1 MTASRDIFHKE
12 VQPLAQV
19 LGVVLT
25 ILGVAGF
32 FSDGTL
38 FLFAVDFPHNTVH
51 LLSGLAALYAA
62 RSHHLA
68 QWYLMVFGAV
78 YGVVALAGFLW
89 DGNILDFFWTNRA
102 DDYLHAVIAI
112 TALVVGCSGQCSS
125 AKRR

>member
-1 MTASRDIFHKE
+1 MPATRDIFHKE

-19 LGVVLT
+19 LGIILT
-25 ILGVAGF
+25 ILGIAGF

-62 RSHHLA
+62 RSYHLA
-68 QWYLMVFGAV
+68 QWYLMIIGAV
-78 YGVVALAGFLW
+78 YGIIAFAGFLW

-112 TALVVGCSGQCSS
+112 TALVVSCSGRFSS
-125 AKRR
+125 AKK